1 MTTSG
6 FYHYYCGITAQPND
20 DELYEDLGEFDLH
33 LHLVQEDLAEKEPKR
48 EPRFETGYFQA
59 EWIEISF
66 IFRVSFRDGNEDIYR
81 YIDLVTETLESQLN
95 ITIVNFQ
102 VETII

>member
-20 DELYEDLGEFDLH
+20 EEQYEDLGEFDLH

-48 EPRFETGYFQA
+48 NPRLATNFYSP
-59 EWIEISF
+59 EWTEINF
-66 IFRVSFRDGNEDIYR
+66 VFRASFRDGNEDIYR
-81 YIDLVTETLESQLN
+81 YIDLVSDTLENQLN
-95 ITIVNFQ
+95 ITIIDFN
-102 VETII
+102 VENIA

>member
-20 DELYEDLGEFDLH
+20 EEQYEDLGEFDLH
-33 LHLVQEDLAEKEPKR
+33 LHLVQQELEEKEPKR
-48 EPRFETGYFQA
+48 QPRFETGYFQA
-59 EWIEISF
+59 DWIEMTL
-66 IFRVSFRDGNEDIYR
+66 IFRASFRDGNEDIYR
-81 YIDLVTETLESQLN
+81 YIDLVTENLESQLN

-102 VETII
+102 VESII